1 MIRMLMLVL
10 IAALIGSLAMP
21 ITAKTSEN
29 KTLFSVFYWWYPY
42 YGLQWY
48 DSDGKLN
55 RTAHSD
61 GYVLQDMAGLNPLSQ
76 PIPYLRSEERLD
88 GDPEYQRAVQ
98 WYYGNFSRAGQA
110 GVDVFLL
117 TARPDLPLWF
127 MALDQMR
134 MAQWMLKREGKPYPL
149 LALMAD
155 GVEYWQ
161 VGELATDDLSV
172 RGTRYKIVY
181 EGIRDTIKHEA
192 SYKDHYFMYRGQWV
206 VFFYRVE
213 GGAAKF
219 TAGNMWLN
227 QLRHDMDREL
237 GENVYAVLDELW
249 CNKPYGGR
257 VLMTCTADNWWLWGA
272 NVSGRTFSENKVYP
286 KIASITTGYN
296 GNKPQGFS
304 VSDQYL
310 ERSEQSYNE
319 RWIRATSADWI
330 VLETWNFIEENSQID
345 RTQSWGDGYINL
357 TRQFKERWLLGV
369 DYNA

>member
-110 GVDVFLL
+110 GVDVMLL
-117 TARPDLPLWF
+117 TARPDLPLWLT
-127 MALDQMR
+127 ALEQMR
-134 MAQWMLKREGKPYPL
+134 SAQQKLRLEGLPYPL
-149 LALMAD
+149 LAIMAD

-161 VGELATDDLSV
+161 VGEKATDDLAV
-172 RGTRYKIVY
+172 RGTRYQIIY
-181 EGIRDTIKHEA
+181 DGIRDTIKHEA
-192 SYKDHYFMYRGQWV
+192 AYRDSYFMYNGQWV
-206 VFFYRVE
+206 IFFYRVE
-213 GGAAKF
+213 GGAEKF
-219 TAGNMWLN
+219 TSTNGWLS
-227 QLRHDMDREL
+227 QLRSDLRDEL
-237 GENVYAVLDELW
+237 HEHIYAVLDELW
-249 CNKPYGGR
+249 CSSYGGR
-257 VLMTCTADNWWLWGA
+257 VMSTCNADNWWLWGA
-272 NVSGRTFSENKVYP
+272 NLSKRTFYRGQNYP
-286 KIASITTGYN
+286 KIASITAGFS
-296 GNKPQGFS
+296 GRKPQGFIANP
-304 VSDQYL
+304 QFL
-310 ERSEQSYNE
+310 ERSEIAYNE
-319 RWIRATSADWI
+319 RWVSAASADWV
-330 VLETWNFIEENSQID
+330 VLETWNFLEENSQID
-345 RTQSWGDGYINL
+345 STISWGDTYLKL
-357 TRQFKERWLLGV
+357 TRKFKERWLGV
-369 DYNA
+369 NDNA